1 MIPRIFK
8 ITTDQIWLLIALKL
22 TNEGRWTYERYMV
35 QKLELGKIFTLFGHF
50 SSLWVHGSMVIVAE
64 SNIFHSILPWNIF
77 FTDFRVICHYQII
90 YLLYWTPI
98 HAFFCFCRTPS
109 CHQASNTLVL
119 GPIKMMINNMLRT
132 YGRLVGDFLLCR
144 SLTRLILWL
153 SGPGALRYQ
162 DNCKNGIGCAG
173 RSVIFFLWYG
183 FTKLQ
188 SSKCN

>member
-1 MIPRIFK
+1 MKGGELTRGIWYRNWNWVTFLFCLDISVHCGFMVLW
-8 ITTDQIWLLIALKL
+8 WLLLNQIFSIPFYH
-22 TNEGRWTYERYMV
+22 GTYFSLISVSYAIINIYIYIEPQYM
-35 QKLELGKIFTLFGHF
+35 H
-50 SSLWVHGSMVIVAE
+50 
-64 SNIFHSILPWNIF
+64 
-77 FTDFRVICHYQII
+77 
-90 YLLYWTPI
+90 
-98 HAFFCFCRTPS
+98 FFCFCRTPS
-109 CHQASNTLVL
+109 CHQASNTSVL

-144 SLTRLILWL
+144 SLTLLILWL